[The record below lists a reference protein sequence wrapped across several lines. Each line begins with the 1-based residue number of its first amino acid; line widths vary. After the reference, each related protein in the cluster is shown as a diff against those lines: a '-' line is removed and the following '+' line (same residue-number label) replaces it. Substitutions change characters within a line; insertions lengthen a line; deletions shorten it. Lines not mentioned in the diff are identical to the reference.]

1 MNKLLGIAGA
11 VVVLGG
17 LAMLLLPVSHIPLLD
32 ANRQVLAETE
42 AAGYCAGE
50 VYVAARGMGDEAS
63 MKECL
68 AGSGRDTTIDYTKV
82 QPAFCA
88 GIIAKGLAVSPS
100 ECMEIMQSRQLWPT
114 ANGSLTASWNKR
126 FPFPGDILS
135 ANQPT
140 TGDAGR
146 TGDRVDNEREGN
158 TR

>member
-1 MNKLLGIAGA
+1 MFVIALGLVLL
-11 VVVLGG
+11 VS
-17 LAMLLLPVSHIPLLD
+17 PVSHIPLLD

-50 VYVAARGMGDEAS
+50 VYVSARGMGDEAS

-68 AGSGRDTTIDYTKV
+68 ADSSKDTTIDYTRV

-88 GIIAKGLAVSPS
+88 GIIAKGLAVTPS
-100 ECMEIMQSRQLWPT
+100 QCMEIMQTRQMWPT
-114 ANGSLTASWNKR
+114 AAGSLTASWNKR

-140 TGDAGR
+140 TGDVGR